1 MNSSNDSFESTSRAS
16 HRRLPIYEHAA
27 QRTMHRLI
35 LIALAG
41 ILAIVAASARADETP
56 KAFRPCIDPSN
67 LPFANT
73 RGEGFENHIADL
85 FAKQLGLPVK
95 NYAFPQRM
103 NFIRNTLRYRLPG
116 EDYRCDIVM
125 SIPAGYGLASA
136 TAPYYRSTYM
146 LVFPKGKGLD
156 AVKAG
161 TDLFALPPEVLRAL
175 SIGVYD
181 KSPGSTWLAR
191 HGLEA
196 QAKLYPIMSP
206 DPEQYPGEIVEKDL
220 AQGKIDAAIVW
231 GPIAGYYATRVHNV
245 ELALVPLKSEPGIQF
260 DFEIAMGVR
269 YGEPEWKK
277 TVERLINDNRVAIT
291 QILREYNVPMLNERG
306 DLVP

>member
-1 MNSSNDSFESTSRAS
+1 M
-16 HRRLPIYEHAA
+16 
-27 QRTMHRLI
+27 
-35 LIALAG
+35 
-41 ILAIVAASARADETP
+41 
-56 KAFRPCIDPSN
+56 
-67 LPFANT
+67 
-73 RGEGFENHIADL
+73 
-85 FAKQLGLPVK
+85 
-95 NYAFPQRM
+95 
-103 NFIRNTLRYRLPG
+103 LR
-116 EDYRCDIVM
+116 
-125 SIPAGYGLASA
+125 
-136 TAPYYRSTYM
+136 
-146 LVFPKGKGLD
+146 K
-156 AVKAG
+156 
-161 TDLFALPPEVLRAL
+161 L

-181 KSPGSTWLAR
+181 KSPGSAWLAK

-269 YGEPEWKK
+269 YGEPEWKE

-306 DLVP
+306 DLVH